1 MTHSATDRL
10 PVLSPRPTPAV
21 RSIPS
26 PLPPTSPLP
35 ISPLPTPPSPKPSPQ
50 PSPTT
55 TPQALADAVNTAL
68 RTGAVRVG
76 AAPHALSA
84 LSTGFPALDAATGLG
99 GLPRGRLT
107 ELIGRP
113 TSGRETVAARSAA
126 ACEGLVAWVDLTGS
140 LDVACL
146 ADGGVDLGRLFVL
159 RPPTPADAFAVADR
173 VAASGGFDLVVLD
186 ALADLPPGGPTE
198 RALAQFV
205 RVVVPRLARTATA
218 VLVLSAPDRYTPALA
233 HAAALRVCLTK
244 VGFLRPGGVFRGWC
258 TRAQVLKSPGLQGG
272 ESGIEVWL

>member
-1 MTHSATDRL
+1 MSHHATDRL
-10 PVLSPRPTPAV
+10 PVVSPGPVPAPPAV
-21 RSIPS
+21 RR
-26 PLPPTSPLP
+26 PPTAPAP
-35 ISPLPTPPSPKPSPQ
+35 PTPSAAPPAPA
-50 PSPTT
+50 
-55 TPQALADAVNTAL
+55 TPHDLADAVNARL

-76 AAPHALSA
+76 AAPHALAA
-84 LSTGFPALDAATGLG
+84 LSTGFAALDAATGLG
-99 GLPRGRLT
+99 GLPRGRIT
-107 ELIGRP
+107 ELVGRP

-126 ACEGLVAWVDLTGS
+126 AAEGLVGWVDLTGS

-146 ADGGVDLGRLFVL
+146 AAGGVDLARLFVL
-159 RPPTPADAFAVADR
+159 RPPAPADAFAVADR

-218 VLVLSAPDRYTPALA
+218 LLVLSSPDRYVPALA
-233 HAAALRVCLTK
+233 HAAALRICLTK
-244 VGFLRPGGVFRGWC
+244 IGFLRPGGVFRGWC

>member
-1 MTHSATDRL
+1 MSHHATDRL
-10 PVLSPRPTPAV
+10 PVVSPAPAPAPPAV
-21 RSIPS
+21 RRPPGAAPPAPS
-26 PLPPTSPLP
+26 AAPPAPASPHD
-35 ISPLPTPPSPKPSPQ
+35 
-50 PSPTT
+50 
-55 TPQALADAVNTAL
+55 LADAVNARL

-76 AAPHALSA
+76 AAPHVLAA

-99 GLPRGRLT
+99 GLPRGRIT
-107 ELIGRP
+107 ELVGRP

-126 ACEGLVAWVDLTGS
+126 AAEGLVGWVDLTGS
-140 LDVACL
+140 VDVACL
-146 ADGGVDLGRLFVL
+146 AAGGVDLARLFVL
-159 RPPTPADAFAVADR
+159 RPPAPADAFAVAGR

-186 ALADLPPGGPTE
+186 ALADLPPGGETE

-205 RVVVPRLARTATA
+205 RIVVPRLARTATA
-218 VLVLSAPDRYTPALA
+218 LLLLSSPDRYAPALA
-233 HAAALRVCLTK
+233 HAAALRICLTK